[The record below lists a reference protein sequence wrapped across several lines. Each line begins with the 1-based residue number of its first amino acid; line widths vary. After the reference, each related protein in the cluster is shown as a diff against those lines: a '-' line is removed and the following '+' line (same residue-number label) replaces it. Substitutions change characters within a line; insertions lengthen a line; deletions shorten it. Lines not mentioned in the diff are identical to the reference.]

1 MGDDIS
7 TGGAPGAAASVRH
20 LGILVVY
27 FLKERGVSFI
37 GNDGIN
43 DVSPTGF
50 PPAMGL
56 PVHQIALASMGIDI
70 FDNLDFERAIET
82 ARRLNR
88 YEFMFSA
95 APLRIEKGMGSPL
108 NPLAIF

>member
-1 MGDDIS
+1 VARRRG
-7 TGGAPGAAASVRH
+7 V
-20 LGILVVY
+20 

-37 GNDGIN
+37 GEDQIN

-50 PPAMGL
+50 PPSVGL
-56 PVHQIALASMGIDI
+56 PVHQMALVFLGVDI

-88 YEFMFSA
+88 YEFMMSA

>member
-1 MGDDIS
+1 MGS
-7 TGGAPGAAASVRH
+7 AVRLATRLPGKAPKGWLEPGTAVHRAEVGPWKASDGNAGWH
-20 LGILVVY
+20 ADVVY

-70 FDNLDFERAIET
+70 FDDLDFERAIET

-88 YEFMFSA
+88 
-95 APLRIEKGMGSPL
+95 
-108 NPLAIF
+108 